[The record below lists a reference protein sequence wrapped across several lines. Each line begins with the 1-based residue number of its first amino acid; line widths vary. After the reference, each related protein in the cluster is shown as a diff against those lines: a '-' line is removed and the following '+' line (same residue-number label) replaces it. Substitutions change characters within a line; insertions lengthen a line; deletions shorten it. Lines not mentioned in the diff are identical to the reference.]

1 MTRLKFEQSE
11 NDVKKLVKKWYD
23 AHGAWSYAPIQTGM
37 GEHGIPDRVGCVPV
51 KITPEMV
58 GMTVGVFVAVEAK
71 KPGRRGEERAG
82 MTPAQRNQATE
93 INQAHGIGQL
103 ADGIADLH
111 NLDTIMLEY
120 GRGNNIAGEVFKGRI
135 GEHG

>member
-1 MTRLKFEQSE
+1 MTRLKFEQTE

-23 AHGAWSYAPIQTGM
+23 AHDAWSYAPIQTGM
-37 GEHGIPDRVGCVPV
+37 GEHGIPDRIGCVPIE
-51 KITPEMV
+51 ITEEMV

-71 KPGRRGEERAG
+71 KPGRRGEERGG
-82 MTPAQRNQATE
+82 MTPAQRNQVVE
-93 INQAHGIGQL
+93 IIEAHGVGAI
-103 ADGIADLH
+103 ADGETDLH

-120 GRGNNIAGEVFKGRI
+120 RWGKNIAGEVFKGRI